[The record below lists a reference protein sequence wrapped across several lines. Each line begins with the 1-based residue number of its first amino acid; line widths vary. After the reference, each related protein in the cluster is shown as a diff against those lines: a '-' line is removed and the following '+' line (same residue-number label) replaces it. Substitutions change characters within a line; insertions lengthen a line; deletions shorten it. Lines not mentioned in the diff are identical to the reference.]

1 MLWNFLEDLYFL
13 IVDYFLQGIYVEI
26 VEMSEVEAQLRGL
39 FDWFR
44 EIVDFEVVVI
54 DDIIAELRYLNVVRN
69 T

>member
-39 FDWFR
+39 LDWFR

-54 DDIIAELRYLNVVRN
+54 DNIIAELRYLNVVRN

>member
-54 DDIIAELRYLNVVRN
+54 DNIIAELRYLNVVRN